1 MTNAQSVIRVA
12 IVDDEP
18 LARERL
24 RTMMSNR
31 PGFEVVAECHD
42 GEQAV
47 ETLSAELPDLVFLDV
62 QMPELDGF
70 AVLEALAETV
80 DANRLPGVVFVT
92 AYDAYAIRA
101 FEVNALDY
109 LLKPFDRAR
118 FETALERATS
128 RLHRSA
134 GITTDSD
141 LREFVTQLRA
151 ERNAAG
157 RYAERIVVRASGR
170 IFFVRV
176 KDIDWVEGDG
186 NYVRLH
192 SGGKSHLVRETL
204 KSIEA
209 RLDPKRFLRVHRSSI
224 INVDRIV
231 SLEPYFHGEYVITM
245 RDGAKVTSSRSHS
258 EAVRSLLE

>member
-1 MTNAQSVIRVA
+1 
-12 IVDDEP
+12 
-18 LARERL
+18 
-24 RTMMSNR
+24 MSER
-31 PGFEVVAECHD
+31 PGFEVIAECHD
-42 GEQAV
+42 GEDAV
-47 ETLSAELPDLVFLDV
+47 DTLSAVLPDLIFLDV

-70 AVLEALAETV
+70 GVLEALAETV

-118 FETALERATS
+118 FETALERAAN
-128 RLHRSA
+128 RLQRSPGVA
-134 GITTDSD
+134 NDSD
-141 LREFVTQLRA
+141 LREFVSQLRE

-157 RYAERIVVRASGR
+157 RYAERIVVRTSGR

-176 KDIDWVEGDG
+176 KDVDWVEGDG

-192 SGGKSHLVRETL
+192 TAGKSHLVRETL
-204 KSIEA
+204 KSVEG

-231 SLEPYFHGEYVITM
+231 SMEPYFHGEYVITM
-245 RDGAKVTSSRSHS
+245 RDGSKVTSSRSHS
-258 EAVRSLLE
+258 EAVRRLLE